1 MKITRNQD
9 IDRMRGLTVYLMLVV
24 NSPVDLRITNSALI
38 HSEWAGLSLADT
50 VFPTFLFI
58 VGISLTLSNRL
69 KKITLRGLFIRSTVL
84 VLTGIFLKAIVFV
97 LYDQEHFK
105 IMGVLQRIGICY
117 GVTGLIY
124 HFISNKKLPALC
136 LALILA
142 WSAIL
147 MIWGDY
153 NQYANI
159 SDVVDDLLLGAHANY
174 YNTDTGRSGDSE
186 GVLSTLGALVT
197 TLSGVIFGEQINK
210 ISDAR
215 GFCYGM
221 VCIITGFVLAYYFSI
236 PIVKKLWT
244 PSFLLICVGIAIWLY
259 LLVKR
264 MAVIDLT
271 WLEYPGKHSLAIY
284 VISVI
289 AFDVLLY
296 CHVWHSL
303 FVAVYTWLIPRSIP
317 LQGATLFFSVLFSSI
332 ICFTPYLIQKTMFF
346 VKRAI

>member
-9 IDRMRGLTVYLMLVV
+9 IDRMRGLTVFLMLVV

-124 HFISNKKLPALC
+124 HFISNKKLTALC

-142 WSAIL
+142 W
-147 MIWGDY
+147 
-153 NQYANI
+153 
-159 SDVVDDLLLGAHANY
+159 
-174 YNTDTGRSGDSE
+174 
-186 GVLSTLGALVT
+186 
-197 TLSGVIFGEQINK
+197 
-210 ISDAR
+210 
-215 GFCYGM
+215 
-221 VCIITGFVLAYYFSI
+221 
-236 PIVKKLWT
+236 
-244 PSFLLICVGIAIWLY
+244 
-259 LLVKR
+259 
-264 MAVIDLT
+264 
-271 WLEYPGKHSLAIY
+271 
-284 VISVI
+284 
-289 AFDVLLY
+289 
-296 CHVWHSL
+296 
-303 FVAVYTWLIPRSIP
+303 
-317 LQGATLFFSVLFSSI
+317 
-332 ICFTPYLIQKTMFF
+332 
-346 VKRAI
+346 

>member
-9 IDRMRGLTVYLMLVV
+9 IDRMRGLTVFLMLVV

-105 IMGVLQRIGICY
+105 IMGVLQRI
-117 GVTGLIY
+117 
-124 HFISNKKLPALC
+124 
-136 LALILA
+136 
-142 WSAIL
+142 
-147 MIWGDY
+147 
-153 NQYANI
+153 
-159 SDVVDDLLLGAHANY
+159 
-174 YNTDTGRSGDSE
+174 
-186 GVLSTLGALVT
+186 
-197 TLSGVIFGEQINK
+197 
-210 ISDAR
+210 
-215 GFCYGM
+215 
-221 VCIITGFVLAYYFSI
+221 YFSI

-317 LQGATLFFSVLFSSI
+317 LQGATLFFSVLFSSV

>member
-1 MKITRNQD
+1 M
-9 IDRMRGLTVYLMLVV
+9 V
-24 NSPVDLRITNSALI
+24 
-38 HSEWAGLSLADT
+38 
-50 VFPTFLFI
+50 
-58 VGISLTLSNRL
+58 
-69 KKITLRGLFIRSTVL
+69 
-84 VLTGIFLKAIVFV
+84 
-97 LYDQEHFK
+97 
-105 IMGVLQRIGICY
+105 
-117 GVTGLIY
+117 
-124 HFISNKKLPALC
+124 
-136 LALILA
+136 
-142 WSAIL
+142 
-147 MIWGDY
+147 WGDY

-186 GVLSTLGALVT
+186 GVLSTLGALIT

-221 VCIITGFVLAYYFSI
+221 VCIITGFFLAYYFSI

-271 WLEYPGKHSLAIY
+271 LLEYPGKHSLAIY

-317 LQGATLFFSVLFSSI
+317 LQGATLFFSVLFSSV

>member
-9 IDRMRGLTVYLMLVV
+9 IDRMRGLTVFLMLVV

-84 VLTGIFLKAIVFV
+84 VLTG
-97 LYDQEHFK
+97 
-105 IMGVLQRIGICY
+105 M
-117 GVTGLIY
+117 
-124 HFISNKKLPALC
+124 
-136 LALILA
+136 
-142 WSAIL
+142 
-147 MIWGDY
+147 
-153 NQYANI
+153 
-159 SDVVDDLLLGAHANY
+159 
-174 YNTDTGRSGDSE
+174 
-186 GVLSTLGALVT
+186 
-197 TLSGVIFGEQINK
+197 
-210 ISDAR
+210 
-215 GFCYGM
+215 
-221 VCIITGFVLAYYFSI
+221 
-236 PIVKKLWT
+236 
-244 PSFLLICVGIAIWLY
+244 
-259 LLVKR
+259 
-264 MAVIDLT
+264 
-271 WLEYPGKHSLAIY
+271 YPGKHSLAIY

-317 LQGATLFFSVLFSSI
+317 LQGATLFFSVLFSSV

>member
-9 IDRMRGLTVYLMLVV
+9 IDRMRGLTVFLMLVV

-147 MIWGDY
+147 MVWGDY

-174 YNTDTGRSGDSE
+174 YNTDTGRSGD
-186 GVLSTLGALVT
+186 
-197 TLSGVIFGEQINK
+197 
-210 ISDAR
+210 
-215 GFCYGM
+215 
-221 VCIITGFVLAYYFSI
+221 
-236 PIVKKLWT
+236 
-244 PSFLLICVGIAIWLY
+244 
-259 LLVKR
+259 
-264 MAVIDLT
+264 
-271 WLEYPGKHSLAIY
+271 
-284 VISVI
+284 
-289 AFDVLLY
+289 
-296 CHVWHSL
+296 
-303 FVAVYTWLIPRSIP
+303 
-317 LQGATLFFSVLFSSI
+317 
-332 ICFTPYLIQKTMFF
+332 
-346 VKRAI
+346 